1 MAVIGHDVWI
11 GSDAMILEGV
21 RAGTGAVIAVRAV
34 VVKDVLLYS
43 IVVGFPA
50 KVVRFR
56 FEPAL
61 IELLLAI
68 RWWDVEVNALGG
80 ASVESS
86 ICRSQVAGAYSTRE
100 VRRFKIRHQSLRCL
114 RTDCQGWVGA
124 FVYSFF
130 WGNGDCPHFPIPS
143 PCTS

>member
-21 RAGTGAVIAVRAV
+21 RAGTGVVIAVRAV

-80 ASVESS
+80 
-86 ICRSQVAGAYSTRE
+86 
-100 VRRFKIRHQSLRCL
+100 RF
-114 RTDCQGWVGA
+114 G
-124 FVYSFF
+124 
-130 WGNGDCPHFPIPS
+130 
-143 PCTS
+143 